1 MKDLH
6 VSWEEYRRL
15 IETLAFNVYDS
26 GWKFDSLLCLARGG
40 LRPGDILSRIF
51 DMPLNILSTSSY
63 REAAGTIQGSLDIG
77 KYIASSRP
85 DSLKGRVLL
94 VDDLVDS
101 GLTLKKVV
109 EHLQNNYPGVTE
121 VRTAVLWWKGCSQ
134 VEPDYYVEYLGD
146 NPWIHQPFEE
156 YDTMR
161 LGQLV
166 AKVEGKRNTAAVRSF
181 TALSIASA
189 VGSTAIIFAPV
200 NPINF
205 Q

>member
-121 VRTAVLWWKGCSQ
+121 VRTAVCGGRAALRLNLTTMSNIS
-134 VEPDYYVEYLGD
+134 ETILG
-146 NPWIHQPFEE
+146 F
-156 YDTMR
+156 TS
-161 LGQLV
+161 
-166 AKVEGKRNTAAVRSF
+166 RSKS
-181 TALSIASA
+181 TTQCASD
-189 VGSTAIIFAPV
+189 SW
-200 NPINF
+200 
-205 Q
+205 

>member
-166 AKVEGKRNTAAVRSF
+166 AKVEGKRKPGIMIGVTR
-181 TALSIASA
+181 ALKTVCIEDK
-189 VGSTAIIFAPV
+189 
-200 NPINF
+200 
-205 Q
+205 

>member
-121 VRTAVLWWKGCSQ
+121 VRTAVLCGRAALRLNLTTMSNIS
-134 VEPDYYVEYLGD
+134 ETILG
-146 NPWIHQPFEE
+146 F
-156 YDTMR
+156 TSR
-161 LGQLV
+161 LKSTTQC
-166 AKVEGKRNTAAVRSF
+166 
-181 TALSIASA
+181 ASD
-189 VGSTAIIFAPV
+189 SW
-200 NPINF
+200 
-205 Q
+205 

>member
-40 LRPGDILSRIF
+40 LRPRDILSRIF

-166 AKVEGKRNTAAVRSF
+166 AKVEGKPKLPRNSSVLTFS
-181 TALSIASA
+181 LS
-189 VGSTAIIFAPV
+189 GFAG
-200 NPINF
+200 ICC
-205 Q
+205 

>member
-121 VRTAVLWWKGCSQ
+121 VRTAVLWRKAALRLNLTTMSNIS
-134 VEPDYYVEYLGD
+134 ETILG
-146 NPWIHQPFEE
+146 F
-156 YDTMR
+156 TSR
-161 LGQLV
+161 LKSTTQC
-166 AKVEGKRNTAAVRSF
+166 
-181 TALSIASA
+181 ASD
-189 VGSTAIIFAPV
+189 SW
-200 NPINF
+200 
-205 Q
+205 